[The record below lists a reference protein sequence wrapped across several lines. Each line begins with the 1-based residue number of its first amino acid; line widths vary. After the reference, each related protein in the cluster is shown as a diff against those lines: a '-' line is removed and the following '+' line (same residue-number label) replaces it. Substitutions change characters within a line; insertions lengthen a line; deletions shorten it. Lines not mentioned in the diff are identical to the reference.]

1 MTSKHTKQTFSFRKF
16 KFGLASALI
25 GLTTFG
31 IMAGSASAD
40 EASSSE
46 PSSALVTQTSD
57 STTTDTEAS
66 TATTD
71 TSSSATTDATS
82 TDTTASTTPSTA
94 TAASTE
100 SSSTASNS
108 SEKASADS
116 VVATTE
122 ASTDVS
128 AESETN
134 TSQES
139 TTTENTTDT
148 SASTE
153 DTDNA
158 TSETSTASASDSTTD
173 TQSVTVS
180 ADTTTTIADNTSYV
194 ISSAGTYT
202 FTGTATN
209 SSIIVSDDVSGQVT
223 VNLDNVNITNSAPA
237 ISSQG
242 LATVLLATSGTNNI
256 TSTSSVG
263 INVSGDLNFSGDGY
277 TAIASGSGSNGI
289 YGDTVT
295 IESGTY
301 VISSGSDG
309 IEATTAINL
318 LGGDITIIAGGQGM
332 ATIDTENLTIGDIT
346 IDGANL
352 TITSTDRG
360 IHAGHNFTL
369 NSGNVSIKTDDE
381 GIEAWYLTIN
391 GGTLYVDAADDGL
404 NATPNANAGMLATDQ
419 IELNINGGTVYV
431 NAGGDG
437 FDSNGNLTIT
447 GGTIVVYGG
456 SGQDGTDTAL
466 DYDGEGIITGGT
478 LIAGSANAA
487 MAEAF
492 DSSSSQDF
500 LATNLTASAGE
511 TVTIT
516 DSAGNTVTSFTTPI
530 SLAHLVYSSAS
541 LTDGSDY
548 TITTG
553 SNTTTTTAST
563 EYTNTNAPGGQGGPM
578 NGQMPGDGTTPPAL
592 PDGTTPSD
600 MPTPPNGSGAF
611 DGTVPSDVP
620 TPPNETNGTT
630 PPERLTGDNND
641 QATTNQPQVPS
652 NQGAEQGIDS
662 SIDTTSAQAPTE
674 MTPPN
679 GQDLPSDN
687 GTAPTGNNF
696 GETGNGN
703 FAPSQMPPVDGK
715 SAPTNQAPA
724 MQTPSQAGEAGLT
737 LASQTNS
744 QKATTTSLPETGE
757 SQSRFEYAGVGLIGL
772 ATTLGLA
779 GLKKK
784 KEDA

>member
-1 MTSKHTKQTFSFRKF
+1 
-16 KFGLASALI
+16 
-25 GLTTFG
+25 
-31 IMAGSASAD
+31 MAGSASAD
-40 EASSSE
+40 EASNSE

-66 TATTD
+66 TDTTD
-71 TSSSATTDATS
+71 TTS
-82 TDTTASTTPSTA
+82 TDTTASTDTV
-94 TAASTE
+94 ASTE

-116 VVATTE
+116 VETTTE
-122 ASTDVS
+122 ASTDVG
-128 AESETN
+128 AENKVN

-158 TSETSTASASDSTTD
+158 TSETSTSSRSDSTTD
-173 TQSVTVS
+173 TQSITVS
-180 ADTTTTIADNTSYV
+180 ADSTTTIVDNTSYV
-194 ISSAGTYT
+194 ITSAGTYT
-202 FTGTATN
+202 FTGTAEN
-209 SSIIVSDDVSGQVT
+209 SSITVSEDVSAQVT

-242 LATVLLATSGTNNI
+242 LATVLLVTSGTNNI

-263 INVSGDLNFSGDGY
+263 INVSGDLNFAGDGY

-332 ATIDTENLTIGDIT
+332 ATIDTEDLTNGDIT

-404 NATPNANAGMLATDQ
+404 NATPNENAGMLATDQ

-478 LIAGSANAA
+478 LIAGSANAV
-487 MAEAF
+487 MEEAF

-530 SLAHLVYSSAS
+530 KLAHLVYSSAS

-548 TITTG
+548 TISAG
-553 SNTTTTTAST
+553 SNTTTTTATT
-563 EYTNTNAPGGQGGPM
+563 EYTNTYAPGGQGGPM
-578 NGQMPGDGTTPPAL
+578 NGQMPGDGTTPPDL
-592 PDGTTPSD
+592 PDGIVPSD
-600 MPTPPNGSGAF
+600 MPTPP
-611 DGTVPSDVP
+611 
-620 TPPNETNGTT
+620 
-630 PPERLTGDNND
+630 ERPTGDNSN
-641 QATTNQPQVPS
+641 QATTTQPQ
-652 NQGAEQGIDS
+652 A
-662 SIDTTSAQAPTE
+662 
-674 MTPPN
+674 
-679 GQDLPSDN
+679 PSDATTVDQTGEETPSRN
-687 GTAPTGNNF
+687 MASQMLPADMMPTSTQGKPSEDFGAPTGN
-696 GETGNGN
+696 GVAGG

-715 SAPTNQAPA
+715 PAPTNQAPA
-724 MQTPSQAGEAGLT
+724 MQAPTQSGEGGLT

-744 QKATTTSLPETGE
+744 QTATTTSLPETGE
-757 SQSRFEYAGVGLIGL
+757 SQSHFEYAGVGLIGL
-772 ATTLGLA
+772 ASALGLA